1 MRESVLDDAVFACYD
16 CGKHCN
22 GHEVE
27 LSETKLVR
35 CIDCLRAKQWSDS
48 LRGMV

>member
-35 CIDCLRAKQWSDS
+35 CIDCLRVTEWSAS
-48 LRGMV
+48 LLKME

>member
-27 LSETKLVR
+27 MSKSRLIR
-35 CIDCLRAKQWSDS
+35 CVDCLGIKNWSDS
-48 LRGMV
+48 LRGTE